1 MSRDLKYMTGL
12 WFYSCV
18 QRGHSRNERWHGKK
32 KKGKLLSV
40 AGISDKEETWRR
52 WFAIA
57 QKEHE

>member
-1 MSRDLKYMTGL
+1 MA
-12 WFYSCV
+12 W
-18 QRGHSRNERWHGKK
+18 KK
-32 KKGKLLSV
+32 KRGKLLSM